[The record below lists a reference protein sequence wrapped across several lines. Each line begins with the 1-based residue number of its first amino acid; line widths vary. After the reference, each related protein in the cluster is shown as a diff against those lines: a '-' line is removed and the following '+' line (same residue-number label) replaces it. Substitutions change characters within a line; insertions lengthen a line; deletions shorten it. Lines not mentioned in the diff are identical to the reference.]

1 MTTKLINEALVHI
14 ASAAIFALPVVAMA
28 DITKTNPVTGE
39 TETYVN
45 TFTGGA
51 DGTATEWNS
60 AGNWDTG
67 NAPFISSNYD
77 PALVNGA
84 VTVSTSTAI
93 DGWALRV
100 GAYNGAKVTWSGGI
114 TKIQAGEV
122 GCWLTADETSSI
134 TLAFNGNNKQLQGS
148 DAYPLKL
155 SSAKADGITWTSG
168 LADAGNT
175 SLPFW
180 YYLKGAGT
188 VAYGGDITVANA
200 QVIKQA
206 DVTLSGTSQVA
217 SKTLVSFGSGTT
229 KTFTAD
235 AEIKV
240 YGTDGTTLKKI
251 VAVGSV
257 RAARTAMENASS
269 ILTTADPVGSCEIVQ
284 CTDGIVLYYVDGDYP
299 SSAAYKPSISV
310 NFCHGNAPLITS
322 ADVGY
327 GDYAVPG
334 MFWNN
339 MVSAGGNDGTF
350 TTPLSTIRGI
360 KSTGEPTLISGAS
373 VAVSG
378 TRGSWSCG
386 SVAAAKDLRQ
396 GYVDDAAS
404 ANASPQVAI
413 SGIPYYSYYAVVYF
427 SNNDTNVKFG
437 YVTING
443 TNYKWDNDTSAL
455 VECTGAAS
463 DMWGASS
470 PTAWTEGGNYI
481 VTPTFVNSDGNFI
494 IVSHRLTSD
503 GVTARSGIAA
513 IQIVEVPKVA
523 EEGELVINVSGDT
536 TYTVDANATYTTVYA
551 TGTGTLSFSGSGV
564 ITTTTFNIGNGV
576 TMSMDTTHLS
586 PTTVTGSGTVVYDGV
601 IPPTDKG
608 WTDSANWKGTVWV
621 KNKSQFNAVVPGT
634 FENANSTLRLTGVS
648 GYFNNGDNTA
658 ESAGTLE
665 LVDDGDTKAFT
676 VANGFSRAGVT
687 KFAKLAGDG
696 TLTQSNH
703 DIFQRYVFTDSS
715 AFTGNIDI
723 PAGTG
728 TLGNGGNRPLRV
740 ILGDTTEDSGYGTIT
755 IASGATATIAAG
767 KTWNVANKIVV
778 NGTLNV
784 NGTLASDSTTTAVS
798 GSGTVVF
805 TGRAPTPTGDTWW
818 KNANW
823 TGTVELNAATAIAGW
838 EFNNYGHSRSTLRL
852 NNCKGWLKNNYTC
865 IPALEIGGTFT
876 WNDGSSGLNN
886 TFKVGTL
893 KGSGTISIPTGG
905 APTAVWQIT
914 DDWSGF
920 TGAVVGNNTDGRR
933 VLVFGPTLPATVEAG
948 EIYVSDGATLNLG
961 NASAAWWTLGKGFVV
976 DGTVVSP
983 NRDKW
988 GGGTAMTLGDT
999 GVLEMV
1005 STGNNEDYA
1014 DYSGVI
1020 GTGTIKYSSTAGWRT
1035 FPVDDAKAPPTTLT
1049 VQVELADSLII
1060 TRDAGRETVIG
1071 SLAGSKNIRSD
1082 WNPSGAGS
1090 ANHART
1096 LTVTQAKDT
1105 EWQGKFVSNRITQFN
1120 VNPGASTTGTLTL
1133 SGTHKVS
1140 IPLTVSG
1147 SVNLTGTWVG
1157 DTTVSGKIGGTGTLT
1172 GNLTFGAGSTFKLF
1186 ETDPGDGLNVSGK
1199 INYPG
1204 SGTVTVDVGGLDK
1217 NSGWVTL
1224 ITASTASDLDVSKFA
1239 PSDADKYKI
1248 RVVGNQLQARTRVK
1262 KFCVIVR

>member
-1 MTTKLINEALVHI
+1 MTTKLINEAMVHI
-14 ASAAIFALPVVAMA
+14 ASAAIIALPVVAMA
-28 DITKTNPVTGE
+28 DMDMTNPVTDETKTYDYKYVGSGTWTASDWQDANGAALAAAPGTDNSNLWGSMLVNCSNPISVAQLNGWELQLGVFGGANVTVGE
-39 TETYVN
+39 LGYWTGSESCFAVVDNASSLTISATTGKNWNNTVKFYVAN
-45 TFTGGA
+45 SRGITFT
-51 DGTATEWNS
+51 S
-60 AGNWDTG
+60 AFAPANPNGTG
-67 NAPFISSNYD
+67 NIN
-77 PALVNGA
+77 
-84 VTVSTSTAI
+84 
-93 DGWALRV
+93 
-100 GAYNGAKVTWSGGI
+100 
-114 TKIQAGEV
+114 
-122 GCWLTADETSSI
+122 
-134 TLAFNGNNKQLQGS
+134 
-148 DAYPLKL
+148 
-155 SSAKADGITWTSG
+155 
-168 LADAGNT
+168 
-175 SLPFW
+175 
-180 YYLKGAGT
+180 YYLKGLGSVT
-188 VAYGGDITVANA
+188 YSDSLGGGVGH
-200 QVIKQA
+200 VIKQA
-206 DVTLSGTSQVA
+206 DVTLSGTSQVS
-217 SKTLVSFGSGTT
+217 SKTLVSFASTT

-235 AEIKV
+235 AEIRV
-240 YGTDGTTLKKI
+240 YDTDGTTLKKI

-257 RAARTAMENASS
+257 RAAGTAMESTSS
-269 ILTTADPVGSCEIVQ
+269 ILTTASPVGSCEIVQ

-360 KSTGEPTLISGAS
+360 KSTGEPTLVSGAS

-396 GYVDDAAS
+396 GYVDDAAG

-427 SNNDTNVKFG
+427 SNNDPNVKFG

-463 DMWGASS
+463 DMWGTSS

-481 VTPTFVNSDGNFI
+481 VTPTFVNSDGSFT
-494 IVSHRLTSD
+494 IVSHRLTSG

-513 IQIVEVPKVA
+513 IQIVEVPKTA
-523 EEGELVINVSGDT
+523 GEGELVIDVSGDT

-576 TMSMDTTHLS
+576 TMPMDATHLS

-634 FENANSTLRLTGVS
+634 FENTNSTLRLTGVS

-778 NGTLNV
+778 DGTLNV
-784 NGTLASDSTTTAVS
+784 NGTLASDSTTAAVS
-798 GSGTVVF
+798 GSGMVVF

-818 KNANW
+818 KNSSW
-823 TGTVELNAATAIAGW
+823 TGTVQMKDVTNLVGASNYNGTNFLPVDYGNTGSVLEL
-838 EFNNYGHSRSTLRL
+838 Y
-852 NNCKGWLKNNYTC
+852 NCSGWLPNNSNYQCTV
-865 IPALEIGGTFT
+865 PL
-876 WNDGSSGLNN
+876 
-886 TFKVGTL
+886 KVTGTL
-893 KGSGTISIPTGG
+893 TINNGISGSKFVISSLSGSGTIYTSNNSATTTLQVLE
-905 APTAVWQIT
+905 A
-914 DDWSGF
+914 SGF
-920 TGAVVGNNTDGRR
+920 TGKVQLNSKRIVFGETLPSEYTVGNIYVGEGFSFTVPNSDVAWYGTG
-933 VLVFGPTLPATVEAG
+933 GITLAG
-948 EIYVSDGATLNLG
+948 ELK
-961 NASAAWWTLGKGFVV
+961 AAALSNF
-976 DGTVVSP
+976 
-983 NRDKW
+983 
-988 GGGTAMTLGDT
+988 GGGTTITTTDT
-999 GVLEMV
+999 GVFTLV
-1005 STGNNEDYA
+1005 SNSNTDDMNVDYTR
-1014 DYSGVI
+1014 I
-1020 GTGTIKYSSTAGWRT
+1020 QGTGTLKYEGTNYRTISTNNFPTALVVENNLSAGLIHRNNGQ
-1035 FPVDDAKAPPTTLT
+1035 T
-1049 VQVELADSLII
+1049 VS
-1060 TRDAGRETVIG
+1060 IG
-1071 SLAGSKNIRSD
+1071 SLSGSGQMRSD
-1082 WNPSGAGS
+1082 WNGSGSTGD
-1090 ANHART
+1090 RD
-1096 LTVTQAKDT
+1096 LRILQAKDT
-1105 EWQGKFVSNRITQFN
+1105 TYSGLFASTNDRIDE
-1120 VNPGASTTGTLTL
+1120 VYVAPGASTAGTLTL
-1133 SGTHKVS
+1133 SGVQTASNGLV
-1140 IPLTVSG
+1140 VESG
-1147 SVNLTGTWVG
+1147 ASVNLTGTWVG
-1157 DTTVSGKIGGTGTLT
+1157 ATTVSGTIGGTGTLT
-1172 GNLTFGAGSTFKLF
+1172 GDLTFNAGSTFKAF
-1186 ETDPGDGLNVSGK
+1186 ASDGDGLSVSGT
-1199 INYPG
+1199 IAYPPE
-1204 SGTVTVDVGGLDK
+1204 SGTVAVDVSAMGLTDS
-1217 NSGWVTL
+1217 SGWVTL
-1224 ITASTASDLDVSKFA
+1224 ITASGLDESKFA